1 MSHFFRLRREI
12 YQTKIKFRAKKN
24 KTVAAIKATQHII
37 SPATKPC
44 YACNCVLR
52 KAIKQYTFR
61 AFFATNIA
69 LEHKLITYI
78 SARVCETILSV
89 APPTNVLQ
97 LFLDF
102 CVRTQGTHLLMRHQR
117 RLFSLL
123 NPCVPGISLDSRGAS
138 LSSARMVDWL

>member
-78 SARVCETILSV
+78 SARVCETILSM
-89 APPTNVLQ
+89 APLGMYMYVILWSILQ
-97 LFLDF
+97 IFLDF

-123 NPCVPGISLDSRGAS
+123 NPCMSVSIRAGRA
-138 LSSARMVDWL
+138 